1 MPHAALVD
9 KFKTE
14 VKNIKDSKFDDK
26 DACKRALRALHY
38 ALNET
43 QHYYKRVIEKQVGD
57 SVIEKQLHL
66 YWQAAAMAMVVI
78 HNKPMRELCLDPSF
92 YFINAKSWI
101 EENKRGHTSDFSCLI
116 QIVSN
121 AVGVSKRKN
130 F

>member
-1 MPHAALVD
+1 MPHAALVE

-14 VKNIKDSKFDDK
+14 VKNIKDSKHDDK
-26 DACKRALRALHY
+26 DACTRALRALQY
-38 ALNET
+38 ALHES
-43 QHYYKRVIEKQVGD
+43 QCYCERVIKKQAGD

-66 YWQAAAMAMVVI
+66 YWQAAAMAMVVVG
-78 HNKPMRELCLDPSF
+78 NKPMSELCRDAGS

-101 EENKRGHTSDFSCLI
+101 EDSKRGHTSDFSCLT
-116 QIVSN
+116 QIVSH